1 MYMHLIFLILLL
13 TEVGESEELNS
24 IICMSFKEN
33 TVKSSF
39 LKIKLGD

>member
-1 MYMHLIFLILLL
+1 MIGNNHIYAP

-24 IICMSFKEN
+24 IICVSFKEN
-33 TVKSSF
+33 TIKSSF